1 MNKLLETVKAVLS
14 TSTIHWLSL
23 TESLPL
29 ILGSGHWRPFFQDHD
44 VSR

>member
-29 ILGSGHWRPFFQDHD
+29 IPGSGPWRPFFQDHD